1 MSNLNLKKVFFL
13 LIFLAIFSFY
23 FFEINSIFTIQ
34 FLKENNALFLKYIN
48 ENYFY
53 SIISFYLLFLI
64 LLFFFLPIASIM
76 VIFSSYLFGTLT
88 TIFLS
93 IVIITLG
100 GVSNVFLLKKLTF
113 AKIFNKAKYFTEQ
126 IKTKIKKNE
135 IQYLIM
141 LRFIPIP
148 YIIQNAIHTLL
159 NTSRFM
165 FIVSTMFGILP
176 WMIIYS
182 LAGYKLRELIN
193 LNNEIGIEDIINYEN
208 FSIIGLLIF
217 LIFLSIY
224 LKKKLNKN

>member
-1 MSNLNLKKVFFL
+1 MSNLNLKKFSFLLFFL
-13 LIFLAIFSFY
+13 IIFSFY
-23 FFEINSIFTIQ
+23 FFDIDNIFTIQ
-34 FLKENNALFLKYIN
+34 FLKENHTLVLEYIN

-53 SIISFYLLFLI
+53 SIIFFYLLFLI

-76 VIFSSYLFGTLT
+76 VIFSSYLFGALT

-113 AKIFNKAKYFTEQ
+113 ARIFNKAKYYAEI
-126 IKTKIKKNE
+126 IKNKIKENE
-135 IQYLIM
+135 MQYLIM
-141 LRFIPIP
+141 LRFIPMP
-148 YIIQNAIHTLL
+148 FIIQNAILTLL
-159 NTSRFM
+159 NTSRFK
-165 FIVSTMFGILP
+165 FITSTILGILP

-193 LNNEIGIEDIINYEN
+193 LNNEIEIDDFINYEN
-208 FSIIGLLIF
+208 FFIIVLLFI

-224 LKKKLNKN
+224 LKKKIK

>member
-1 MSNLNLKKVFFL
+1 MSNLNLKKFSFLLFFL
-13 LIFLAIFSFY
+13 IIFSFY
-23 FFEINSIFTIQ
+23 FFDIDNIFTIQ
-34 FLKENNALFLKYIN
+34 FLKENHVLVLKYIN

-93 IVIITLG
+93 VVIITLG

-113 AKIFNKAKYFTEQ
+113 ARIFNKAKYYAEI
-126 IKTKIKKNE
+126 IKNKIKENE
-135 IQYLIM
+135 MQYLIM
-141 LRFIPIP
+141 LRFIPMP
-148 YIIQNAIHTLL
+148 FIIQNAILTLL
-159 NTSRFM
+159 NTSRFK
-165 FIVSTMFGILP
+165 FIISTILGILP

-193 LNNEIGIEDIINYEN
+193 LNNEIGIDNIINYEN
-208 FSIIGLLIF
+208 FFIIVLLF
-217 LIFLSIY
+217 LLIFLSIY
-224 LKKKLNKN
+224 LKKKIK

>member
-1 MSNLNLKKVFFL
+1 MSNLNLKKFSFLLFFL
-13 LIFLAIFSFY
+13 IIFSFY
-23 FFEINSIFTIQ
+23 FFDIDNIFTIQ
-34 FLKENNALFLKYIN
+34 FLKENHTLVLEYIN

-53 SIISFYLLFLI
+53 SIIFFYLLFLI

-76 VIFSSYLFGTLT
+76 VIFSSYLFGALT

-113 AKIFNKAKYFTEQ
+113 ARIFNKAKYYAEI
-126 IKTKIKKNE
+126 IKNKIKENE
-135 IQYLIM
+135 MQYLIM
-141 LRFIPIP
+141 LRFIPMP
-148 YIIQNAIHTLL
+148 FIIQNAILTLL
-159 NTSRFM
+159 NTSRFK
-165 FIVSTMFGILP
+165 FITSTILGILP

-193 LNNEIGIEDIINYEN
+193 LNNEIEIDDIINYEN
-208 FSIIGLLIF
+208 FFIIVLLFI

-224 LKKKLNKN
+224 LKKKIK